1 MTQST
6 APTRPETLAS
16 KLNWLR
22 AGVLGANDGVVSVA
36 GLVMGVAGATTDS
49 FPILVAG
56 LAGLIAGAL
65 SMAGG
70 EYVSVSSQ
78 RDTEQAAI
86 ENLKRALAS
95 DPLGEL
101 EALRLAYVKRGL
113 SPELAAEVA
122 IELSQTDALA
132 AHAEAELGID
142 AEERTSPWVAA
153 FASAAA
159 FTVGALIPLLAMVI
173 APPSLRTP
181 LTAIAVLLALGI
193 TGAVSAHL
201 SRSPMLRP
209 IARNLIVGSLAM
221 GLTYI
226 AGSLVGG

>member
-1 MTQST
+1 M
-6 APTRPETLAS
+6 
-16 KLNWLR
+16 
-22 AGVLGANDGVVSVA
+22 GANDGVVSVA

>member
-1 MTQST
+1 MPTST
-6 APTRPETLAS
+6 AATRPETLAS

-36 GLVMGVAGATTDS
+36 GLVMGVAGATSDS

-56 LAGLIAGAL
+56 IAGLIAGAL

-86 ENLKRALAS
+86 ENLKRELAS
-95 DPLGEL
+95 DPDGEL
-101 EALRLAYVKRGL
+101 AALRQAYVDRGL
-113 SPELAAEVA
+113 SDALAAEVA
-122 IELSQTDALA
+122 LELTNRDALA
-132 AHAEAELGID
+132 AHAEVDLGID
-142 AEERTSPWVAA
+142 AQERTSPWVAA

-173 APPSLRTP
+173 APQAVRAVSTV
-181 LTAIAVLLALGI
+181 IAVLLALGI
-193 TGAVSAHL
+193 TGVVSAQL
-201 SRSPMLRP
+201 SHSPMLRP
-209 IARNLIVGSLAM
+209 VARNLIVGSLAM
-221 GLTYI
+221 GLTYL